1 MTKIALINDTHFGVR
16 GDSSLFLDHQEKFFR
31 EVFFPALDEYSIDT
45 VVDLGDTFDRRKYV
59 NYLTLSRV
67 KDFFFEPMRQRGITY
82 HGIVGNHSAYFTNT
96 NEINCLTLLLRE
108 YPNYHVYPKD
118 PFHLSIGSTDILLV
132 PWITK
137 DNHQQCMD
145 AIRTSTAHVLM
156 GHLEIQGFEMQKGM
170 LCDHGLSKDLF
181 SQYEAVYSGHFH
193 HPSKVGNIV
202 YLGAQYEMT
211 WSDHG
216 GRRGF
221 HIFDTETRDL
231 TFVENPDHM
240 FYKLTYDD
248 ADMTVEDLA
257 DLDVSALKGS
267 YVKVVVHNRTN
278 PYLFDLFMSKLSDAG
293 AADVKSVEDSLN
305 LESAGVED
313 ILDETKN
320 TQEILHDYVDSIDTE
335 IDKSR
340 IKNVVNALYN
350 EAVNIQ

>member
-16 GDSSLFLDHQEKFFR
+16 GDSAVFLDHQQKFFE
-31 EVFFPALDEYSIDT
+31 EVFFPTLDRLDIKT
-45 VVDLGDTFDRRKYV
+45 VIDLGDTFDRRKYV

-67 KDFFFEPMRQRGITY
+67 KRFFFEPMHRRGIEY
-82 HGIVGNHSAYFTNT
+82 HGIIGNHSAYFTNT
-96 NEINCLTLLLRE
+96 NEINCLTLLLKE
-108 YPNYHVYPKD
+108 YPTYHVYPHD
-118 PFHLSIGSTDILLV
+118 PHQLRIGSTDILLV

-137 DNHQQCMD
+137 DNHQQCMN
-145 AIRTSTAHVLM
+145 AIRTSSAHVLM

-170 LCDHGLSKDLF
+170 LCEHGLNKDMFSK
-181 SQYEAVYSGHFH
+181 YEAVYSGHFH
-193 HPSKVGNIV
+193 HPSKLGNII

-221 HIFDTETRDL
+221 HIFDTESREL

-248 ADMTVEDLA
+248 VDMTIEDLSQ
-257 DLDVSALKGS
+257 LDVSALKGS
-267 YVKVVVHNRTN
+267 YVKVIIQNRTN
-278 PYLFDLFMSKLSDAG
+278 PYLFDLFMSKLADAG

-305 LESAGVED
+305 LESAGVND

-320 TQEILHDYVDSIDTE
+320 TQDILHDYVDSIETD
-335 IDKSR
+335 IDKGR
-340 IKNVVNALYN
+340 IKGVVNALYN
-350 EAVNIQ
+350 EAMNIQ